1 MAAGNLRQ
9 NKVTAG
15 GIAAIVEGTYTRPAD
30 TNIYAA
36 GDVIANSTSAATILT
51 FSSAVRAE
59 TGTAIIQ
66 AATLVD
72 SVAAATKLDADL
84 YLFDT
89 TVVMEQDNAAWD
101 PSDAEMLTC
110 LGVIEF
116 RGANFKTCGGNGIT
130 HVQGIGLPIV
140 SVGGSSIFGIL
151 VARNAYTPA
160 SAEVLTVRLHILQ
173 D

>member
-1 MAAGNLRQ
+1 MADGSLRQ

-15 GIAAIVEGTYTRPAD
+15 GIGAIVEATYTRPAD
-30 TNIYAA
+30 TNAYTA

-51 FSSAVRAE
+51 FSGVARAE
-59 TGTAIIQ
+59 TGSGLIQ
-66 AATLVD
+66 AATLID
-72 SVAAATKLDADL
+72 SVAASTKLDADL

-110 LGVIEF
+110 LGVVEF
-116 RGANFKTCGGNGIT
+116 RGANFKTCGANGIT
-130 HVQGIGLPIV
+130 HVQGIGLPFV
-140 SVGGSSIFGIL
+140 TVGGKDLYGIL

-160 SAEVLTVRLHILQ
+160 SAEVLKVRLHILQ